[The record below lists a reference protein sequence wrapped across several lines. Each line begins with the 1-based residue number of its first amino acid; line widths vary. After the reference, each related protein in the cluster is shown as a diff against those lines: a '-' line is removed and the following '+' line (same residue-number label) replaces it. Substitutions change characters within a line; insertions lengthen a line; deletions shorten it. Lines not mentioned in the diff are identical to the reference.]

1 MKTSIRQISKIT
13 GFSIATVSNALNGKK
28 GVNKETAEK
37 ILKVA
42 KANGYLN
49 ERKITSI
56 NFVIY
61 KKSGDIISDTPF
73 FSSLIEGVE
82 MESRK
87 CGYRTIIHNLDQ
99 SSEEYEGILEEILND
114 ASSGILLLATEL
126 NEEDVK
132 DFERAVS
139 PVVIVDSWYSQTKF
153 DAVLINNTDAVAYA
167 VDYLINKG
175 HTEIGYLKSQL
186 RIKNFTYRA
195 QGYRRAL
202 LQRRIPINEE
212 YQIKLTPT
220 TDGAYRDMNNYLE
233 TSPKLP
239 TAFVADNDI
248 IALAAIKAL
257 KQHGYRI
264 PKDISV
270 IGFDDLPFCNI
281 SSPSLTT
288 VRVFKQD
295 MGRLAVKKL
304 IDRIQNGAGI
314 NTRTEIGTEFIER
327 DSVCELK
334 KSNGG

>member
-1 MKTSIRQISKIT
+1 MKTSIRQISQIT

-42 KANGYLN
+42 KAHGYLS
-49 ERKITSI
+49 ERKITNI
-56 NFVIY
+56 NFVIC

-73 FSSLIEGVE
+73 FSALIEGVE

-87 CGYRTIIHNLDQ
+87 CGYRTVIQKLDQ
-99 SSEEYEGILEEILND
+99 SSVEYESILEGILND
-114 ASSGILLLATEL
+114 GASGILLLATEL
-126 NEEDVK
+126 SEEDIK

-139 PVVIVDSWYSQTKF
+139 PLVIVDSWYTKSKF
-153 DAVLINNTDAVAYA
+153 DAVLINNTDSVTAAVE
-167 VDYLINKG
+167 YLIGKG
-175 HTEIGYLKSQL
+175 HREIGYLKSQL

-212 YQIKLTPT
+212 FQVKLTPT
-220 TDGAYRDMNNYLE
+220 TEGAYRDMDSYLR

-257 KQHGYRI
+257 KQHGYKV
-264 PKDISV
+264 PQDISV

-295 MGRLAVKKL
+295 MGRLAVRKL
-304 IDRIQNGAGI
+304 IDRIQNGVGI
-314 NTRTEIGTEFIER
+314 NTKTEIGTEFIER